1 MLREEK
7 YNIEIKPLSMGGFVF
22 GGTHMK
28 FKVQPE
34 KPITIEVEV
43 EGQINEIKFY
53 PTDLKVRQ
61 DFFEIYEEMKA
72 YKPKEIMPVIDENG
86 VSNIELE
93 ETRELKRLTDFVAE
107 RVDRVFGEGTSK
119 IIMNGGYYLSELVR
133 FICEMAQYF
142 KAASNELIK
151 EYTMPD
157 ESSVME

>member
-1 MLREEK
+1 
-7 YNIEIKPLSMGGFVF
+7 
-22 GGTHMK
+22 MK
-28 FKVQPE
+28 FKVQSE
-34 KPITIEVEV
+34 KPVVIEIDVD
-43 EGQINEIKFY
+43 GQTSEINFY

-61 DFFEIYEEMKA
+61 DFFEIYEELKA
-72 YKPKEIMPVIDENG
+72 YKPREIAPIIDENG

-93 ETRELKRLTDFVAE
+93 EARELKRLTDFVAE
-107 RVDRVFGEGTSK
+107 RVDRVFGKGTSK

-157 ESSVME
+157 ESVVME

>member
-1 MLREEK
+1 
-7 YNIEIKPLSMGGFVF
+7 MGGFVF

-34 KPITIEVEV
+34 KPVVIEVDV
-43 EGQINEIKFY
+43 DGQISEIKFY

-61 DFFEIYEEMKA
+61 DFFEIYEELKA
-72 YKPKEIMPVIDENG
+72 YKPREITPVVDENG

-107 RVDRVFGEGTSK
+107 RVDRVFGTGTSE
-119 IIMNGGYYLSELVR
+119 IIMNGGCYLHVLVS

-151 EYTMPD
+151 EYTMPE
-157 ESSVME
+157 ESGVME

>member
-1 MLREEK
+1 
-7 YNIEIKPLSMGGFVF
+7 
-22 GGTHMK
+22 MK
-28 FKVQPE
+28 FTTKTA
-34 KPITIEVEV
+34 KPIMIDIDVNGTINRIE
-43 EGQINEIKFY
+43 FY

-61 DFFEIYEEMKA
+61 DFFEIYEELKA
-72 YKPKEIMPVIDENG
+72 YKPKEITPVIDENG

-107 RVDRVFGEGTSK
+107 RVDRVFGKGTSK

-157 ESSVME
+157 ESGVME

>member
-1 MLREEK
+1 
-7 YNIEIKPLSMGGFVF
+7 
-22 GGTHMK
+22 MK

-142 KAASNELIK
+142 KAASNSLIQ
-151 EYTMPD
+151 EYTAPE
-157 ESSVME
+157 ESCVME

>member
-1 MLREEK
+1 
-7 YNIEIKPLSMGGFVF
+7 
-22 GGTHMK
+22 MK
-28 FKVQPE
+28 FKIQPE
-34 KPITIEVEV
+34 KPVTIEIEV
-43 EGQINEIKFY
+43 DGKTSEIKFY

-61 DFFEIYEEMKA
+61 DFFEIYEELKA

-119 IIMNGGYYLSELVR
+119 IIMNGRYYLSELVR

-142 KAASNELIK
+142 KAVSNSLIQ
-151 EYTMPD
+151 EYTAPE
-157 ESSVME
+157 ESCVME

>member
-1 MLREEK
+1 
-7 YNIEIKPLSMGGFVF
+7 
-22 GGTHMK
+22 MK
-28 FKVQPE
+28 FKVQSE
-34 KPITIEVEV
+34 KPVVIEIDVD
-43 EGQINEIKFY
+43 GQTSEINFY

-61 DFFEIYEEMKA
+61 DFFEIYEELKA
-72 YKPKEIMPVIDENG
+72 YKPREIAPIIDENG

-93 ETRELKRLTDFVAE
+93 EARELKRLTDFVAE
-107 RVDRVFGEGTSK
+107 RVDRVFGKGTSK

-157 ESSVME
+157 ESGVME

>member
-1 MLREEK
+1 
-7 YNIEIKPLSMGGFVF
+7 
-22 GGTHMK
+22 MK

-34 KPITIEVEV
+34 KPVVIEIEVD
-43 EGQINEIKFY
+43 GKTSEIKFY
-53 PTDLKVRQ
+53 PTDLRVRQ
-61 DFFEIYEEMKA
+61 DFFEIYEELKA
-72 YKPKEIMPVIDENG
+72 YKPREIAPIIDENG

-93 ETRELKRLTDFVAE
+93 EARELKRLTDFVAE
-107 RVDRVFGEGTSK
+107 RVDRVFGKGTSK

-157 ESSVME
+157 ESGVME

>member
-1 MLREEK
+1 
-7 YNIEIKPLSMGGFVF
+7 
-22 GGTHMK
+22 MK
-28 FKVQPE
+28 FTTKTA
-34 KPITIEVEV
+34 KPIMIDIDVNGAINRIE
-43 EGQINEIKFY
+43 FY

-61 DFFEIYEEMKA
+61 DFFEIYEELKA
-72 YKPKEIMPVIDENG
+72 YKPREITPVIDENG

-93 ETRELKRLTDFVAE
+93 EARELKRLTDFVAE

-151 EYTMPD
+151 EYTMPN